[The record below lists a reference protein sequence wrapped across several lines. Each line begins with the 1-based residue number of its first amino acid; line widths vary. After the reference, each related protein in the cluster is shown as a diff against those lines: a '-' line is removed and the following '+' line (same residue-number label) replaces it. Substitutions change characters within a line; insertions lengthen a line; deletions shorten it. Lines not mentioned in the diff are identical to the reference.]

1 VARPRRARG
10 LGITAPWSGFV
21 AGARTALLGNV
32 AVGYYFTPHDRVPFG
47 DLVAYAAANVNQP
60 VYDRGAKQTTVTITP
75 GFRTHL
81 GANWY
86 LLGGVEL
93 PVTQPEPFDYQVIA
107 GLMKV
112 F

>member
-1 VARPRRARG
+1 M
-10 LGITAPWSGFV
+10 
-21 AGARTALLGNV
+21 
-32 AVGYYFTPHDRVPFG
+32 
-47 DLVAYAAANVNQP
+47 
-60 VYDRGAKQTTVTITP
+60 
-75 GFRTHL
+75 

-93 PVTQPEPFDYQVIA
+93 PATQPEPFAYKILG

>member
-1 VARPRRARG
+1 
-10 LGITAPWSGFV
+10 L
-21 AGARTALLGNV
+21 
-32 AVGYYFTPHDRVPFG
+32 
-47 DLVAYAAANVNQP
+47 
-60 VYDRGAKQTTVTITP
+60 TP

-86 LLGGVEL
+86 LLGGVEV
-93 PVTQPEPFDYQVIA
+93 PVTNPKAFDFQVLG